1 MSMCLPGSV
10 QFEGKPIVGD
20 PLVSI
25 ERDLTEMSWCVR
37 IRISLLVVMNLV
49 TVEKER
55 RILRDVQPVVY
66 KVFS

>member
-1 MSMCLPGSV
+1 M
-10 QFEGKPIVGD
+10 IVGD

-37 IRISLLVVMNLV
+37 IRISLLVVMNFV

-55 RILRDVQPVVY
+55 CILRDVQPVVY

>member
-1 MSMCLPGSV
+1 M
-10 QFEGKPIVGD
+10 IVGD

-25 ERDLTEMSWCVR
+25 ERDLTEMCWCVR
-37 IRISLLVVMNLV
+37 IRISLLVVMNFV

-55 RILRDVQPVVY
+55 CILRDVQPVVY